1 MTDSLSLFQDNPL
14 LSEPG
19 TTYHYTTHG
28 WTLLS
33 AVIEGAAKQD
43 FLKYM
48 KQLFKDLGMDNTCAE
63 FNDDIIHNRAR
74 CLVYVL
80 FSCSIHTVEFS
91 NEVHKDVLNTVV
103 SEVQLTVQVLVLLL
117 LLLC

>member
-1 MTDSLSLFQDNPL
+1 MTDSLSLFQDDPL

-80 FSCSIHTVEFS
+80 FSCSIHTVELCLLQSYCSLLTIGFS
-91 NEVHKDVLNTVV
+91 QMKFIRMYYKHCGK
-103 SEVQLTVQVLVLLL
+103 
-117 LLLC
+117 